1 MVIRRTSLAV
11 GSAPWWLLQDRLN
24 NWDTDL
30 DEEELPEIL
39 ARYQRYLE
47 IFERIL
53 EEEEEEKLGG
63 GESTL

>member
-1 MVIRRTSLAV
+1 MLNRATPERL
-11 GSAPWWLLQDRLN
+11 GPQDRLN

-47 IFERIL
+47 IFKRVL
-53 EEEEEEKLGG
+53 EEEEEKMSGG
-63 GESTL
+63 RKHSLTS